1 MKGRK
6 FTAKPAVWPKLKSA
20 GRVMRREPTPAENA
34 LWDQLRNRR
43 FKGLKFRRQHTVG
56 RFIVDF
62 LCADESLVVEIDGP
76 IHQLGAQKD
85 QIREKFL
92 ERHGLRV
99 IRFTNEEILFNLDHV
114 LQRLES
120 QLKIATPVY

>member
-6 FTAKPAVWPKLKSA
+6 FTAKPALWPKLKSA
-20 GRVMRREPTPAENA
+20 AGVMRREPTAAENA

-43 FKGLKFRRQHTVG
+43 FQGLKFRRQHTVG

-62 LCADESLVVEIDGP
+62 LCADESLLVEIDGP
-76 IHQLGAQKD
+76 IHQLEVQKD

-120 QLKIATPVY
+120 QLKIATPEY

>member
-6 FTAKPAVWPKLKSA
+6 FTAKPAVWTKLKSA
-20 GRVMRREPTPAENA
+20 ARVMRREPTPAENA

-76 IHQLGAQKD
+76 IHRLGVQKD

-114 LQRLES
+114 LQRLGSE
-120 QLKIATPVY
+120 LKNRTPEF

>member
-1 MKGRK
+1 
-6 FTAKPAVWPKLKSA
+6 
-20 GRVMRREPTPAENA
+20 MRREPTPAENA

-76 IHQLGAQKD
+76 IHQLEVRKD

-99 IRFTNEEILFNLDHV
+99 IRFTNEEVLFNLDDV
-114 LQRLES
+114 LQRLGSE
-120 QLKIATPVY
+120 LKNETPEY